1 MNLPAHMRSGLHQS
15 TPIHMMKAM
24 GQIQPVQDVK
34 LHRIM
39 ILTISH
45 RKMPWIAFPASERQ
59 ENPVQSWKEAC
70 LLLKADWMNIGC
82 SICHQPIGDS
92 YATGISYWDQAS
104 RSYVAVENISE
115 LCAKC
120 HEGSHG
126 FEVTEEQEA
135 SIAHNHWQCN
145 QCHGNHGAPSAC
157 TDCHDP
163 QAVSGAAEHAQHPS
177 VNCTACH
184 DAGSL
189 VIWQEE
195 IRLHPIF
202 PITFPYVLH
211 MPSLPGL
218 HTTCPKR
225 SIAHVVITPKIR
237 THQFWFRKLVARL
250 VMSEG
255 ASLFWCEF
263 FNRDEDP
270 NADPISYALIQG
282 YPGSIGNRYKVD
294 HYEIILEINTY
305 NKSAE
310 FDIGIHARGICTNA
324 GRWSYYLSSCIQVK
338 GRLSMQDRNP

>member
-1 MNLPAHMRSGLHQS
+1 MQDPPRERLFTIMMPKKVIILIIALLIGGFVLIAGSVRAASNFSSDPTPQVTTTLQAATADELARAYAEWAASKHADTYDEGYGANTTCARCKAPQNYDLDNLA
-15 TPIHMMKAM
+15 
-24 GQIQPVQDVK
+24 
-34 LHRIM
+34 
-39 ILTISH
+39 
-45 RKMPWIAFPASERQ
+45 Q
-59 ENPVQSWKEAC
+59 ENALDCFSCKRTPGEPRPELEGGVPVAQ
-70 LLLKADWMNIGC
+70 ADWMNIGC

-92 YATGISYWDQAS
+92 YATSISYWDQAN

-195 IRLHPIF
+195 DPSSPHFSDYVPIRFAHALTSWPSHNLSKTVDCTRCHHPKDQDS
-202 PITFPYVLH
+202 PVLVQEVGCQACH
-211 MPSLPGL
+211 
-218 HTTCPKR
+218 
-225 SIAHVVITPKIR
+225 A
-237 THQFWFRKLVARL
+237 
-250 VMSEG
+250 EG
-255 ASLFWCEF
+255 ASLFWCEY
-263 FNRDEDP
+263 FNRDQDP
-270 NADPISYALIQG
+270 NAIP
-282 YPGSIGNRYKVD
+282 
-294 HYEIILEINTY
+294 
-305 NKSAE
+305 
-310 FDIGIHARGICTNA
+310 
-324 GRWSYYLSSCIQVK
+324 LST
-338 GRLSMQDRNP
+338 P